1 MRHPIPQPRR
11 SDDFR
16 PLPGLPR
23 RRPLVGPA
31 CPMCDHQTCRSCR
44 AQTLPRLGGHR
55 AEFALEH
62 QRAARIQARYPRQ
75 IVWFGESTQ
84 SFWAASRG
92 GLYEARSWDD
102 LLAHLWA
109 QDRAGHPR
117 L

>member
-1 MRHPIPQPRR
+1 MSHPIPE
-11 SDDFR
+11 S
-16 PLPGLPR
+16 
-23 RRPLVGPA
+23 RRPLDSRPNNPYRPPAVPGPA
-31 CPMCDHQTCRSCR
+31 CASCAHRTCRSCR

-62 QRAARIQARYPRQ
+62 HKAARLQARHPHQ

-84 SFWAASRG
+84 SFWVASRNC
-92 GLYEARSWDD
+92 LYEAKDWDD

-109 QDRAGHPR
+109 HTQVNHPR